1 MEKSNITLK
10 PWGFYVDLLRQ
21 GDVVLKKILVCPK
34 EQLSYQYHRNR
45 KEFWFISSGEGIFTL
60 NGTSK
65 RVHAGES
72 LIISQHDKHM
82 VENDG
87 DEDLIFFEMQ
97 CGKCEEDDIVRITDK
112 YNR

>member
-10 PWGFYVDLLRQ
+10 PWGIYVDVLRQ
-21 GDVVLKKILVCPK
+21 DDVVLKKIVVYPN

-45 KEFWFISSGEGIFTL
+45 KEFWFVSSGEGVFTL
-60 NGTSK
+60 NDESM
-65 RVHAGES
+65 RVCAGES
-72 LIISQHDKHM
+72 LIISQRDKHM
-82 VENDG
+82 VKNDG

-97 CGKCEEDDIVRITDK
+97 CGKCEEGDIVRITDK